1 VKEPVPEKKNIHLF
15 TSCLCGHYT
24 IRDWNPGFE
33 KPRPRGNPAI
43 FPKKGLR
50 ATETRV
56 SGFVFRLR
64 SVHVN
69 SRLCNSLMRFS
80 LVIVHKLSQCLFL
93 LFLRTSRQIRVVFM
107 GFRSAITD
115 LSK

>member
-1 VKEPVPEKKNIHLF
+1 
-15 TSCLCGHYT
+15 
-24 IRDWNPGFE
+24 
-33 KPRPRGNPAI
+33 
-43 FPKKGLR
+43 
-50 ATETRV
+50 
-56 SGFVFRLR
+56 
-64 SVHVN
+64 
-69 SRLCNSLMRFS
+69 MRFS